1 MLIIK
6 PFGRLGNNIA
16 QILKTISYAL
26 SFKIPEKI
34 NFILLKKFQPD
45 ILKNFPDYLFDGN
58 NLNNNITN
66 SFWDYNIDYSNYEK
80 IVEIISKF
88 INYKIDSNINF
99 EETLIIHIRGGDTFQ
114 TGDPNFWKHV
124 PFYVYKDIIDNSNYK
139 KILILG
145 EDYINPTIKKLLET

>member
-26 SFKIPEKI
+26 SFKIPERI
-34 NFILLKKFQPD
+34 NFILLKEYQPD
-45 ILKNFPDYLFDGN
+45 ILKNFPDYLFEGN
-58 NLNNNITN
+58 NLNDDITD
-66 SFWDYNIDYSNYEK
+66 SFWDHNIDYSNYEK
-80 IVEIISKF
+80 IIKFISKF

-99 EETLIIHIRGGDTFQ
+99 EETLIIHIRGGDTFIMN
-114 TGDPNFWKHV
+114 DPNYWKHV

-145 EDYINPTIKKLLET
+145 EDYITNY